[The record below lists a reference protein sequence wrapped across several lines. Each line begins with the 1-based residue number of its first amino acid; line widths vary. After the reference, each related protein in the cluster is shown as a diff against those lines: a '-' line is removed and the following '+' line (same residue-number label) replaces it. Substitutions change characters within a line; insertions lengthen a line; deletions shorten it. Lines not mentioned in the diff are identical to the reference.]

1 VTINRALYLAPERAD
16 PPTSGGR
23 LHVAGLLAA
32 LREHM
37 DVVLLTP
44 DETDSA
50 FPSWSLAVERMKA
63 RRGSQMSRAVDAVH
77 GLATGRHIV
86 LERSER
92 AGLPEALAD
101 VIREIKP
108 ALVVLGRPYFGTF
121 VDVARASGAAVVVD
135 ADESLVRVA
144 RSVAWSKAQWPKR
157 LRAFLDLAAVD
168 RMERRDY
175 SKVDQIWVISE
186 IERRHFLRYLAPE
199 RVIVTPH
206 VLPLEQW
213 TQSQASAT
221 VMKPIS
227 DVNAVAY
234 VGWYGYPPNETAAL
248 ELAHEIMPRVRA
260 LGGPRKLVLIGRDPT
275 PRMSRLTRD
284 SNVIVTGELPDVI
297 PPMRDAGL
305 LAVPLRSGGGVRVK
319 ILEAAAAGVPVVSTR
334 FGIEGL
340 GLDSGEGVLIA
351 DEWDDFAQAIV
362 RLAAD
367 AELRSELTTH
377 ARASLEQAHS
387 PASLADALGRALESL
402 GLR

>member
-1 VTINRALYLAPERAD
+1 MNLHRVLYLAPERAD

-23 LHVAGLLAA
+23 LHVAMLSAG

-37 DVVLLTP
+37 DIVLLTP
-44 DETDSA
+44 DDTDSA
-50 FPSWSLAVERMKA
+50 FPAWSVAVERLRV
-63 RRGSQMSRAVDAVH
+63 RRGSQVRRAVDAMR
-77 GLATGRHIV
+77 GLATGKHTV

-101 VIREIKP
+101 VLRATNP
-108 ALVVLGRPYFGTF
+108 SLVVLGRPYFGTF
-121 VDVARASGAAVVVD
+121 IDVARASGAAVVVD

-144 RSVAWSKAQWPKR
+144 RSVAGSSGPWAKR
-157 LRAFLDLAAVD
+157 LRAVLDLAAVG
-168 RMERRDY
+168 RMERREY
-175 SKVDQIWVISE
+175 SRVDQVWVISE
-186 IERRHFLRYLAPE
+186 VERRHFLRYLAPE
-199 RVIVTPH
+199 RVIAVPH
-206 VLPLEQW
+206 VLPLDQW
-213 TQSQASAT
+213 TQANASAAL
-221 VMKPIS
+221 VRPIA

-234 VGWYGYPPNETAAL
+234 VGWYGYPPNEAAAL
-248 ELAHEIMPRVRA
+248 ELANEIMPRVRA

-275 PRMSRLTRD
+275 PRMRRLTRD
-284 SNVIVTGELPDVI
+284 SDVVVTGEVPDVV

-340 GLDSGEGVLIA
+340 GLGSGEGVLIA

-367 AELRSELTTH
+367 ADLRSEITTR
-377 ARASLEQAHS
+377 ARALLIEAHS
-387 PASLADALGRALESL
+387 PASLADALGRALASL